1 MVSLRIKLVLAR
13 VVWKIRLCPPPLKV
27 ASSSISWVVDSLLLP
42 TSNSCWPCQN
52 LWIQLSL
59 SIGYSPNW
67 FPVRRKLRSYFD
79 LFFPFLNLLKSLK
92 LFLLSKLCKYVINY
106 NSWQRLTKIKKG
118 QKRFG
123 IEKNTEGNDRLYLIS
138 TSDSGTLKTVIWL
151 GEKVTGTGHLTR
163 ASCSSANPNCNCST
177 WALSN
182 FQ

>member
-79 LFFPFLNLLKSLK
+79 LFSPFQIFLNLWNCSYLVN
-92 LFLLSKLCKYVINY
+92 YVIKY

-123 IEKNTEGNDRLYLIS
+123 KEKIRKGMTDCTWFLHQILAPSRL
-138 TSDSGTLKTVIWL
+138 
-151 GEKVTGTGHLTR
+151 
-163 ASCSSANPNCNCST
+163 
-177 WALSN
+177 
-182 FQ
+182 